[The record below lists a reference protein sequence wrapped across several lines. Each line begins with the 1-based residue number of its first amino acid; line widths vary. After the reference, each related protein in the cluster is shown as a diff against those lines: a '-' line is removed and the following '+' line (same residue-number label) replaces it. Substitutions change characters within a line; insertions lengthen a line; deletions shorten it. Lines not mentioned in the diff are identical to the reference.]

1 MDHQE
6 IIELLSAY
14 ADGELQGEQKQTVD
28 DHLKTCSDCRREL
41 NELKRFE
48 EVMAK
53 MELKKADNEVWK
65 RYWDLVYNRLERR
78 IGWILL
84 SLGGMI
90 LLFFGG
96 YKLIEGLIQDSGI
109 PLLLKVGLLIFMAG
123 IVVMLISFVKEQL
136 FVYKR
141 ERYREVEK

>member
-6 IIELLSAY
+6 IKELLSAY
-14 ADGELQGEQKQTVD
+14 ADGVLQGEQEQSVD
-28 DHLKTCSDCRREL
+28 AHLKTCPGCRQEL
-41 NELKRFE
+41 NELERFE
-48 EVMAK
+48 EVMTK
-53 MELKKADNEVWK
+53 MELKKVDKEVWK
-65 RYWDLVYNRLERR
+65 LYWDSVYNRLERR

-84 SLGGMI
+84 SIGGMM

-96 YKLIEGLIQDSGI
+96 YKLIEGLILDPGI
-109 PLLLKVGLLIFMAG
+109 PLLLKIGLLVFIAG
-123 IVVMLISFVKEQL
+123 IAVMLISFVKEQF